1 MALAYLR
8 LVILM
13 EYRLDE
19 YERAVGKV
27 FTTSDGNKY
36 ILSKSNVNFVY
47 LRCALFRG
55 GCKGTS
61 KLNRERDLITPLNS
75 HNHDLGAYQTE
86 LFALKTKCKSVAK
99 KSQMNLREV
108 FDDVTRDDPRAC
120 EISFSECE
128 SMMFRARKTVEP
140 RIPQT
145 AFEFSDMITTTSF
158 GKYYKFSVS
167 VGNEIGVIFL
177 SDQMNEFLSQ
187 VTNIQYD
194 GTFFT
199 VPIQFYQLW
208 TILISVGRHTLPDD
222 TLLINRQEPTTIPSY
237 TGNHLTEYSSLPT
250 SGLNVKL
257 GSSLSKCI

>member
-1 MALAYLR
+1 
-8 LVILM
+8 
-13 EYRLDE
+13 
-19 YERAVGKV
+19 
-27 FTTSDGNKY
+27 
-36 ILSKSNVNFVY
+36 
-47 LRCALFRG
+47 
-55 GCKGTS
+55 
-61 KLNRERDLITPLNS
+61 
-75 HNHDLGAYQTE
+75 
-86 LFALKTKCKSVAK
+86 
-99 KSQMNLREV
+99 
-108 FDDVTRDDPRAC
+108 
-120 EISFSECE
+120 
-128 SMMFRARKTVEP
+128 MFLARKTVEP

-145 AFEFSDMITTTSF
+145 AFEFSDTITTTSF